1 MILGV
6 IADDFTGATDVAS
19 MLVRAGM
26 RTVQTIGVPQGDI
39 PPEVAGADAVVVAL
53 KSRTT
58 PAADAVADSLA
69 ALRWLQAAG
78 ARQFYFKVCSTFD
91 STPAGNIGPVAEAL
105 MAALGTHQT
114 LVCPAFP
121 ENGRTVFRG
130 HLFVGDELLSDS
142 GMRHHPLTPMSDS
155 NLVRW
160 MQQQCQRRVGL
171 LRHDVVARGA
181 AAIAERL
188 ASLQADGVAHVVGD
202 AVDNDA
208 LRQLAAGAGHLPLW
222 VAGSGL
228 ALGLP
233 QVLADRGWVTLDA
246 HAADLDALTGPAA
259 VLAGSCSTA
268 TQGQVARWIAAGRP
282 ALRID
287 PLALARGEPVATDAL
302 AWARAQDSAPLLY
315 ATADAATLAS
325 TQAALG
331 VAEAGALVEH
341 ALATIA
347 RGLVD
352 AGTRRLVVAGGETSG
367 AVVQALDVHTLRIGA
382 AICPGVP
389 WTQAVRGTGQAPLQ
403 LALKSGNFG
412 GPEFF
417 TEALAAA

>member
-58 PAADAVADSLA
+58 PAAEAVADSLA

-105 MAALGTHQT
+105 MAALGTAQT

-160 MQQQCQRRVGL
+160 MQQQCQGRVGL
-171 LRHDVVARGA
+171 LRHDVVARGS
-181 AAIAERL
+181 AAITDRL
-188 ASLQADGVAHVVGD
+188 AALQADEKNVKNQIRETS
-202 AVDNDA
+202 AVI
-208 LRQLAAGAGHLPLW
+208 RK
-222 VAGSGL
+222 
-228 ALGLP
+228 
-233 QVLADRGWVTLDA
+233 
-246 HAADLDALTGPAA
+246 
-259 VLAGSCSTA
+259 
-268 TQGQVARWIAAGRP
+268 
-282 ALRID
+282 
-287 PLALARGEPVATDAL
+287 
-302 AWARAQDSAPLLY
+302 RAQ
-315 ATADAATLAS
+315 
-325 TQAALG
+325 Q
-331 VAEAGALVEH
+331 
-341 ALATIA
+341 
-347 RGLVD
+347 
-352 AGTRRLVVAGGETSG
+352 
-367 AVVQALDVHTLRIGA
+367 TLRE
-382 AICPGVP
+382 
-389 WTQAVRGTGQAPLQ
+389 VREITGL
-403 LALKSGNFG
+403 
-412 GPEFF
+412 EDM
-417 TEALAAA
+417 